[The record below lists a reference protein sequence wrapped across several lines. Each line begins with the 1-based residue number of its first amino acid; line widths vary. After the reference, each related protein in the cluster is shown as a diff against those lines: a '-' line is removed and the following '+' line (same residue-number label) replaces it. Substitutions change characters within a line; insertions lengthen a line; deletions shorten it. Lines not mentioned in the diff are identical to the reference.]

1 MHYDRRWMN
10 AQAGMGFKAYV
21 VVLHATAPNANT
33 DHFEAL
39 SYAHTRAHTM
49 RTHKIHPQQ
58 HG

>member
-1 MHYDRRWMN
+1 MN

-39 SYAHTRAHTM
+39 SYAHTRAHTI